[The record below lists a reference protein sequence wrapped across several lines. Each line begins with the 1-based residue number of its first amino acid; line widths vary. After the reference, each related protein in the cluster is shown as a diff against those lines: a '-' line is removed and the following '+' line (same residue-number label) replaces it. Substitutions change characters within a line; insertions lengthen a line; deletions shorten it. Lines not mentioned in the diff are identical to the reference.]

1 MPMMD
6 AQIRQCVDPT
16 CRFRFPWTEHD
27 PPALRCPRCGAPV
40 DIVRTLPQR
49 AEAGERECSA
59 LDGPPLAAL
68 LDNVRSAFNVGSI
81 FRCADGA
88 GVAHLYLC
96 GVTPTPAN
104 PKVAKTALG
113 AEQSIPCSHHNNA
126 IDLARQ
132 LKAEGWR
139 LWALEG
145 GPAAQ
150 SLAGAALPAGAGV
163 VLVAGN
169 EVTGVD
175 LGLLALCE
183 RTVAIPMWG
192 VKRSL
197 NVAVA
202 FGVAVYALRLRWLNH
217 SCFENRKLQVANNPS
232 SSKK

>member
-1 MPMMD
+1 ME
-6 AQIRQCVDPT
+6 AQIRQCEDPR
-16 CRFRFPWTEHD
+16 CRFRFPWTAHD

-40 DIVRTLPQR
+40 DIVHTLPPR
-49 AEAGERECSA
+49 AEAGEREYSA
-59 LDGPPLAAL
+59 LDGPPLTAL

-96 GVTPTPAN
+96 GVTPTPAH

-113 AEQSIPCSHHNNA
+113 AEQSVGWSHHANA
-126 IDLARQ
+126 VDLARQ
-132 LKAEGWR
+132 LKAEGEL
-139 LWALEG
+139 LWALED

-150 SLAGAALPAGAGV
+150 SLAEVAPPAGADVILV
-163 VLVAGN
+163 VGN

-175 LGLLALCE
+175 PGLLALCE

-202 FGVAVYALRLRWLNH
+202 FGVAVYALRFDINSR
-217 SCFENRKLQVANNPS
+217 
-232 SSKK
+232 